1 MNDPIVEFA
10 EELIQTVHVRASE
23 SGMFFEDAF
32 FDVVSE
38 YLIDAG
44 EIDEAERAYYDSGRG
59 IRVDGYGGDPRD
71 TDRKLTLIAVDAVP
85 EGTPSNLT
93 QTEMDKTFRRL
104 ERFIDA
110 ARRRAIQ
117 EDLDPSIPAWA
128 LADLIAARWSEI
140 ETVRLIVLTNRPLS
154 SRIDRKE
161 ADAIDN
167 VPVTYGV
174 WDLTRLQR
182 YVESG
187 SEREKLEVDFRAE
200 FGGSVPA
207 LAANIEDAGYQAYLA
222 VIPGSHLAKVYDRWG
237 ARLLEQNVRV
247 FLQARSKV
255 NKGIRATLENEQ
267 HMFLAYN
274 NGITATAEAVEVER
288 GPGGLEIT
296 RVKNLQIV
304 NGGQTTASIHR
315 ASKTRDLSQVFVQ
328 MKLAVLNPDDV
339 DDIVPLISEFANSQ
353 NRVSQADF
361 FSNHPFHIRLEELSR
376 RIYAPSVDGE
386 FVQTRWFYER
396 AKGQYLDASAY
407 MTPAQKR
414 EFKKVH
420 PPQQKFTKTDLA
432 KFLNVWRGLPHV
444 VSLGA
449 QKNFANFAEFVAS
462 AWGDKTDARSGG
474 QFDERFYKH
483 SVAKAIVFRATER
496 IVSAAEWYDGGYR
509 ANIVAYSIAKLDS
522 EYQTAG
528 RVPDFD
534 KIWETQ
540 RIPAA
545 LERTLY
551 RIGREISSIL
561 SSPPTGIANVT
572 EWAKKPGCWERVRT
586 LDMPGLELSANTI
599 SKAKE
604 AANMATAKKDFRV
617 VQGIEAQ
624 IFVVNAGGAF
634 WTAVRDWARERKL
647 LSEKEIG
654 ILAVCTGI
662 DGGRIPSEKQS
673 AVALEALL
681 RLTHEEGCP
690 LGRDL
695 LRNSPFG

>member
-1 MNDPIVEFA
+1 
-10 EELIQTVHVRASE
+10 
-23 SGMFFEDAF
+23 
-32 FDVVSE
+32 
-38 YLIDAG
+38 
-44 EIDEAERAYYDSGRG
+44 
-59 IRVDGYGGDPRD
+59 
-71 TDRKLTLIAVDAVP
+71 
-85 EGTPSNLT
+85 
-93 QTEMDKTFRRL
+93 
-104 ERFIDA
+104 
-110 ARRRAIQ
+110 
-117 EDLDPSIPAWA
+117 
-128 LADLIAARWSEI
+128 
-140 ETVRLIVLTNRPLS
+140 
-154 SRIDRKE
+154 
-161 ADAIDN
+161 
-167 VPVTYGV
+167 
-174 WDLTRLQR
+174 
-182 YVESG
+182 
-187 SEREKLEVDFRAE
+187 
-200 FGGSVPA
+200 
-207 LAANIEDAGYQAYLA
+207 
-222 VIPGSHLAKVYDRWG
+222 
-237 ARLLEQNVRV
+237 
-247 FLQARSKV
+247 
-255 NKGIRATLENEQ
+255 
-267 HMFLAYN
+267 
-274 NGITATAEAVEVER
+274 
-288 GPGGLEIT
+288 
-296 RVKNLQIV
+296 
-304 NGGQTTASIHR
+304 
-315 ASKTRDLSQVFVQ
+315 

-449 QKNFANFAEFVAS
+449 QENFANFAEFVAS